1 MLISYSSLSR
11 LCCSLLLCCSLV
23 GLIACHDGDKSSED
37 DPLTGQAAGAAK
49 IDPASVFIP
58 NDTGGGYVT
67 IDTGL
72 GMTFEF
78 CFNEVTR
85 PKDRSCE
92 ARVYKGELTIND
104 PWMGTITYG
113 GIVGTLTW
121 NESYTGEGVMITK
134 LEAESSDI
142 ELQITYTHLLFT
154 KIDDIARDREGQL
167 TIGFFRLE
175 YKDSAGGP
183 SSPNTYSA
191 TISIT
196 NY

>member
-78 CFNEVTR
+78 CFNVITR
-85 PKDRSCE
+85 LTDHSCE
-92 ARVYKGELTIND
+92 AHVYNGVLIFTVFGYETNRYENIA
-104 PWMGTITYG
+104 
-113 GIVGTLTW
+113 GTLMW
-121 NESYTGEGVMITK
+121 NENHMGDGVMIK
-134 LEAESSDI
+134 LKAESSEI
-142 ELQITYTHLLFT
+142 ELEIDNMQLQFN
-154 KIDDIARDREGQL
+154 KIDDTARDREGQL